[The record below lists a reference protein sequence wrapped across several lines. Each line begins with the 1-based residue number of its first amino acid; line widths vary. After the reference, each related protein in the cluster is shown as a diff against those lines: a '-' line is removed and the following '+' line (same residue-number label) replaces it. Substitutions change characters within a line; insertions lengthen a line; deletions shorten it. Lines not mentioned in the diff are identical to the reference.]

1 MPAAELA
8 PAVAPEP
15 APAPLSAPG
24 IEVPAD
30 FVPAVPAPASTREAR
45 FEEFLAKAQGLRDK
59 GLYPVAARLYG
70 EAAAAAPQGSD
81 ARRARF
87 EEMACYVKAGQ
98 GDKARALAAE
108 LRTSSVL
115 TRVERIKLDAVERM
129 G

>member
-1 MPAAELA
+1 M
-8 PAVAPEP
+8 P

-30 FVPAVPAPASTREAR
+30 FVPAAPAPASTREAR

>member
-8 PAVAPEP
+8 PAVAPE
-15 APAPLSAPG
+15 PAPLSAPG